1 MDDLHLKLQLTAE
14 DARYVREKF
23 LVAVDDKINYHL
35 PAQLVFDDGAQ
46 QQQEDP
52 MRSKVEDLVKDLTRH
67 GLMVDGVDMSTRPNL
82 RDDLAAPKE
91 EIEPFDFELN
101 DRLRQ
106 LYGRVD
112 DLTLEIARLRKR
124 VPAESTRLYQHAL
137 ERRRELEQQAAS
149 EPDADAED
157 TVDADTD
164 ARLQQLRDIKH
175 TYYDAIGG
183 LDELISTIPETK
195 TQLEQLE
202 QAVQFIQNEQ
212 DPESKPQ

>member
-52 MRSKVEDLVKDLTRH
+52 MRSKVEDLVKD
-67 GLMVDGVDMSTRPNL
+67 
-82 RDDLAAPKE
+82 E

-124 VPAESTRLYQHAL
+124 IPAESTRLYQHAL

-212 DPESKPQ
+212 DPESSKPQ

>member
-52 MRSKVEDLVKDLTRH
+52 MRSKVEDLVK
-67 GLMVDGVDMSTRPNL
+67 N
-82 RDDLAAPKE
+82 E

-212 DPESKPQ
+212 DPESSKPQ

>member
-1 MDDLHLKLQLTAE
+1 
-14 DARYVREKF
+14 
-23 LVAVDDKINYHL
+23 
-35 PAQLVFDDGAQ
+35 
-46 QQQEDP
+46 
-52 MRSKVEDLVKDLTRH
+52 
-67 GLMVDGVDMSTRPNL
+67 MVDGVDMSTRPNL
-82 RDDLAAPKE
+82 RDYLAAPKE

-106 LYGRVD
+106 LYARVD

-149 EPDADAED
+149 ESDVDAEED
-157 TVDADTD
+157 AVDADTD

-175 TYYDAIGG
+175 TYYGAIGG
-183 LDELISTIPETK
+183 LDELISTMPETK

-202 QAVQFIQNEQ
+202 QTLQFIQNEQ
-212 DPESKPQ
+212 DPALSKPQ